1 MVVSSLADLPPLAT
15 LPKGPTSR
23 QLIKH
28 SQNGSNPRHPKMEW
42 VAATSDTYGPIFQLL
57 IKLTV
62 IYYSLNFNII
72 ENVKSSFNT
81 TLNGSFL

>member
-28 SQNGSNPRHPKMEW
+28 SQNGSNPRPPKMESE
-42 VAATSDTYGPIFQLL
+42 VATSDTLR
-57 IKLTV
+57 
-62 IYYSLNFNII
+62 SNFPA
-72 ENVKSSFNT
+72 SD
-81 TLNGSFL
+81 